1 MFRALACS
9 CLNLFL
15 FFFSEK
21 LGINPKFLDS
31 HQFHSCCCTGFQTL
45 LCFLMPKSRKG
56 HLRRL
61 DYPPEIFWPK
71 RGIILRTEIVWL
83 AAGRRVLFVPAPCTP
98 ASPIWPLPAFL
109 LSACNTFFSSAS
121 IFPHSQIRIDEVF
134 KILP

>member
-15 FFFSEK
+15 FFFRK
-21 LGINPKFLDS
+21 VRNQPKVSGLPS
-31 HQFHSCCCTGFQTL
+31 ISQL
-45 LCFLMPKSRKG
+45 LLHWFSNFALFFFMPKSRKG

-61 DYPPEIFWPK
+61 DYPPERFWPK
-71 RGIILRTEIVWL
+71 RGIIIRTGIVWL

-121 IFPHSQIRIDEVF
+121 IFLHSPIRID
-134 KILP
+134 